1 MWRILNCFEKFL
13 PFVSAVT
20 GWVSVSAF
28 ASVVCVP
35 GDTLSSKVELKI
47 CGITLGIKK
56 YESIF
61 KEN

>member
-1 MWRILNCFEKFL
+1 MEDFELLWEIF
-13 PFVSAVT
+13 SAVT